1 MKMSTRLISALV
13 AMVIAM
19 SLCIPAFATSKSSI
33 WGTAFD
39 LQERFGSNN
48 TTAQVKTLQ
57 RVLEQF
63 YYDDFLG
70 NSFVDGGF
78 GPATETKVKQFQT
91 RYGLPSDGRVGTDTW
106 NKMQDRIG
114 AATTS
119 GTLTKYYVK
128 NRLVLGLVRTL
139 AYTTSHYTYYIEDD
153 WGRPAVAY
161 YVYTDIYF
169 KYYSNSMSWYI
180 LSAPDGISSSTSTL
194 IN

>member
-1 MKMSTRLISALV
+1 MKKSTRFISALV

-19 SLCIPAFATSKSSI
+19 SLCIPAFATSKSFV

-63 YYDDFLG
+63 YFEEFLG
-70 NSFVDGGF
+70 DSFVDGGF
-78 GPATETKVKQFQT
+78 GPTTEAKVMAFQNRFGIT
-91 RYGLPSDGRVGTDTW
+91 ADGRVGSNTW
-106 NKMQDRIG
+106 NKMQDCIG
-114 AATTS
+114 VATTS
-119 GTLTKYYVK
+119 GTLSKYYLK
-128 NRLVLGLVRTL
+128 NRLILDTVQNLS
-139 AYTTSHYTYYIEDD
+139 YTTSHYTFHRYDH
-153 WGRPAVAY
+153 GRLVATY

-169 KYYSNSMSWYI
+169 KYYSSSMNWYI
-180 LSAPDGISSSTSTL
+180 LSAPDGMSSSTSTL